1 MFTLDNLCTGYRSRH
16 RTHPVSTGLCGTLA
30 PGALTCLLGTNG
42 AGKSTLLRTMA
53 GLDEPLAGRVCID
66 GVPIDSL
73 PPEERARRVAVVLTG
88 RPETDYLH
96 VGELVALGRTPYTGF
111 SGRLSE
117 ADRAVVRRALRLAAI
132 EDMERRPV
140 RTLSDG
146 ECQRAMVARALA
158 QSTPAILLDEPT
170 AFLDFPAKKGL
181 FSLLARLAHTE
192 RKAILVSTHDVEL
205 ALRMADRVWLLNA
218 TGLREGDAGRM
229 APAVAEAFR
238 TDTQAFC
245 LTTDYDHDCLHC

>member
-53 GLDEPLAGRVCID
+53 GLAEPLAGRVCID

-192 RKAILVSTHDVEL
+192 GKAILVSTHDVEL
-205 ALRMADRVWLLNA
+205 ALRMADRVWLLSA
-218 TGLREGDAGRM
+218 TGLREGDAERM

>member
-53 GLDEPLAGRVCID
+53 GLAEPLAGRVCID

-205 ALRMADRVWLLNA
+205 ALRMADRVWLLSA

-229 APAVAEAFR
+229 TPAVAEAFR

>member
-1 MFTLDNLCTGYRSRH
+1 MFTLDHLCTGYRSRH
-16 RTHPVSTGLCGTLA
+16 RTHPVSTGLCGELT

-53 GLDEPLAGRVCID
+53 GLAEPLGGRVCID
-66 GVPIDSL
+66 GVPLGSL
-73 PPEERARRVAVVLTG
+73 PPEERARRVAIVLTG
-88 RPETDYLH
+88 RPETDYLR

-117 ADRAVVRRALRLAAI
+117 ADHAEVRRALRLTAI
-132 EDMERRPV
+132 EGMERRPV

-170 AFLDFPAKKGL
+170 AFLDFPAKRGL
-181 FSLLARLAHTE
+181 FTLLARLAHTE
-192 RKAILVSTHDVEL
+192 GKAVLVSTHDVEL
-205 ALRMADRVWLLNA
+205 ALRMADRIWLLSD
-218 TGLREGDAGRM
+218 TGLSEGDAGRM
-229 APAVAEAFR
+229 APAVAEAFKA
-238 TDTQAFC
+238 DAQAFC
-245 LTTDYDHDCLHC
+245 FTTDYDHDCLHR

>member
-53 GLDEPLAGRVCID
+53 GLAEPLAGRVCID

-192 RKAILVSTHDVEL
+192 GKAILVSTHDVEL
-205 ALRMADRVWLLNA
+205 ALRMADRVWLLSA

-229 APAVAEAFR
+229 APDVAEAFR

>member
-42 AGKSTLLRTMA
+42 TGKSTLLRTMA
-53 GLDEPLAGRVCID
+53 GLAEPLAGRVCID

-132 EDMERRPV
+132 EEMERRPV

-158 QSTPAILLDEPT
+158 QSTPTILLDEPT

-205 ALRMADRVWLLNA
+205 ALRMADRVWLLSA

>member
-1 MFTLDNLCTGYRSRH
+1 MFTLENLCTGYRSRH

-53 GLDEPLAGRVCID
+53 GLAEPLAGRVCID

-205 ALRMADRVWLLNA
+205 ALRMADRVWLLSA

-229 APAVAEAFR
+229 APTVAEAFR

>member
-53 GLDEPLAGRVCID
+53 GLAEPLAGRVCIN
-66 GVPIDSL
+66 GVPIDRL

-117 ADRAVVRRALRLAAI
+117 ADCAVVRRALRLAAI

-205 ALRMADRVWLLNA
+205 ALRMADRVWLLSA

>member
-53 GLDEPLAGRVCID
+53 GLAEPLAGRVCID
-66 GVPIDSL
+66 GMPIDSL